1 MTFQNRL
8 VAGMMNYHLA
18 DAELAVENVQLAA
31 AAAADVD
38 VDVDVKNSPVVG
50 IENIHEVEK
59 HGAVATFAMAALAF
73 EQDSVSNSSHG
84 RTVVK
89 LGSAV

>member
-31 AAAADVD
+31 AAAA
-38 VDVDVKNSPVVG
+38 VDVKNSLVVG
-50 IENIHEVEK
+50 IENIHEAEK

-84 RTVVK
+84 QTVVK